1 MKTIIKLKSKDL
13 RTLYNFLI
21 EEKNTF
27 SEFLNIGWSHEN
39 IKNHFEKENN
49 FSIGYLYQNKL
60 FGVLIGEIIPTNES
74 YELEVYIILVSKGLR
89 RKKIGTNLIR
99 YIESNRQLLDISK
112 IYLEVAE
119 NNLSAIK
126 FYEKNNFVFSK
137 FRHNY
142 YKYNNK
148 NINAMCY
155 FKEF

>member
-1 MKTIIKLKSKDL
+1 MKTIIKLNSKNL
-13 RTLYNFLI
+13 ETLYNFLI
-21 EEKNTF
+21 EEKSTF
-27 SEFLNIGWSHEN
+27 SKFLNIGWSQEN
-39 IKNHFEKENN
+39 FKNHFEKENN

-74 YELEVYIILVSKGLR
+74 FELEVYIILVSKDLR

-148 NINAMCY
+148 KINAMCY

>member
-1 MKTIIKLKSKDL
+1 MKTIKKLNRKNFKLLNNFFTLEKDSF
-13 RTLYNFLI
+13 R
-21 EEKNTF
+21 
-27 SEFLNIGWSHEN
+27 EFLKIGWSQEN

-142 YKYNNK
+142 YKYNYK
-148 NINAMCY
+148 NYNAMCY